1 MQTCP
6 QETRLQLIE
15 TLNNQNYNEW
25 ASEMFFA
32 MATSTLKVSR
42 SYYPKIKIEIEHQSQ
57 SEDGRFLVFQILV
70 NVHR

>member
-1 MQTCP
+1 MRHRAPVIRKCFW
-6 QETRLQLIE
+6 
-15 TLNNQNYNEW
+15 NNEW

-42 SYYPKIKIEIEHQSQ
+42 SYYPKLKIEIEHQSQ